1 MLSRNLIKFYAG
13 GTNSMKTA
21 NELFER
27 LKTDE
32 AFAKDFTEALK
43 ARREAGAKS
52 YYETVI
58 PSAEKFGYS
67 ISKEEL
73 DEYIAL
79 QDTELS
85 EEELGKVAG
94 GTSCGIIGV
103 TVLVTLATGGTIAAT
118 IQKALS
124 DD

>member
-1 MLSRNLIKFYAG
+1 
-13 GTNSMKTA
+13 MKKATD
-21 NELFER
+21 LFKR

-43 ARREAGAKS
+43 VRREEGAKS

>member
-58 PSAEKFGYS
+58 PSAEKFG
-67 ISKEEL
+67 

>member
-1 MLSRNLIKFYAG
+1 
-13 GTNSMKTA
+13 MKKATD
-21 NELFER
+21 LFKR

-43 ARREAGAKS
+43 ARREAGAKN

-58 PSAEKFGYS
+58 PSAEEFGYS

-94 GTSCGIIGV
+94 GASC
-103 TVLVTLATGGTIAAT
+103 ATILLGTILIAT
-118 IQKALS
+118 SVYTIVDEVS
-124 DD
+124 D